1 MPPHP
6 SAPELLTLHAL
17 RIKGVAEPAAVARR
31 FTLDRDQV
39 DELLLDFEAYGWA
52 YRAEFAGTGGW
63 TLTGNGKA
71 EDERQLATELADC
84 GGRGAV
90 TRVHAAFGPLN
101 AHFQETVTRWQVRPM
116 PGDDLARNDHT
127 DHRWDDRVV
136 DALAVL
142 GRRLVPLDTALGDV
156 LARFTGYAQRYS
168 AAIERVERGEHG
180 WVDGIGIDSCHTVW
194 FELHEDLLATLG
206 IERGHEG

>member
-31 FTLDRDQV
+31 FHLDRDQV

-71 EDERQLATELADC
+71 EDERQLADRA
-84 GGRGAV
+84 GRLRRP
-90 TRVHAAFGPLN
+90 TR
-101 AHFQETVTRWQVRPM
+101 
-116 PGDDLARNDHT
+116 
-127 DHRWDDRVV
+127 
-136 DALAVL
+136 
-142 GRRLVPLDTALGDV
+142 
-156 LARFTGYAQRYS
+156 S
-168 AAIERVERGEHG
+168 RG
-180 WVDGIGIDSCHTVW
+180 
-194 FELHEDLLATLG
+194 
-206 IERGHEG
+206 